1 MLTRSSVTRTL
12 LLACLFS
19 LPVPGQNVSPITP
32 PSAPDSKQPAAN
44 SGAADSEPAADKA
57 LVSERPLKDQAWE
70 LLLDGTKDPHTTKRA
85 TAVRVLSLLKGE
97 SRATTLASHALD
109 DDKFQV
115 RVAAALALGELRAT
129 SSIPKLKTALEDK
142 EPVVVLAAAHSLV
155 LMKVAEAYEVYYE
168 ILSGERR
175 SNKGLVAGE
184 LDTLK
189 DPKKMAMLGFQ
200 EGIGFVPFAGIG
212 YTAIRTIMKDDS
224 SPVRAAAA
232 KVLADD
238 TESSSESALI
248 QAATGDKSEIVR
260 TAALDALAKRGDPVV
275 LPRIATALSDEKDPV
290 KYTAAAAIL
299 HLNDIATRKNHK
311 KK

>member
-1 MLTRSSVTRTL
+1 MLTRSLHACT

-19 LPVPGQNVSPITP
+19 LPVQGQTVSPNTP
-32 PSAPDSKQPAAN
+32 PPAPDNRPAAN
-44 SGAADSEPAADKA
+44 SATTDSKPAADKA
-57 LVSERPLKDQAWE
+57 LPSERSLKEQAWE

-97 SRATTLASHALD
+97 SRATILASHALE
-109 DDKFQV
+109 DDKYQV
-115 RVAAALALGELRAT
+115 RVAAALSLGELRAT
-129 SSIPKLKTALEDK
+129 SAIPKLKIALEDK
-142 EPVVVLAAAHSLV
+142 EPVVVLAVAHSLV
-155 LMKVAEAYEVYYE
+155 LMKVADAYEVYYE
-168 ILSGERR
+168 ILTGERR
-175 SNKGLVAGE
+175 GNKNVVAGE

-232 KVLADD
+232 KILADD

-260 TAALDALAKRGDPVV
+260 TAALDALAKRGNPAV
-275 LPRIATALSDEKDPV
+275 LPSIAPTLSDEKDPV

-299 HLNDIATRKNHK
+299 HLNDIAARKNHK
-311 KK
+311 NK